1 MPHPTET
8 KQPITGNSS
17 APSSTPEHDARI
29 TSLREILYIYGMCA
43 ISDFSSYFVTKKMLP
58 NLVVIVIFFRSIF
71 SILHYS
77 RIFIFHYKNDLIKTA
92 QEHPEMGYRQ
102 VGNASFY

>member
-1 MPHPTET
+1 MVCV
-8 KQPITGNSS
+8 
-17 APSSTPEHDARI
+17 
-29 TSLREILYIYGMCA
+29 LFLILVLT
-43 ISDFSSYFVTKKMLP
+43 FVTKKMLP

-102 VGNASFY
+102 VGDTSFYWVKFLFFSCGC